1 MTPWFV
7 HPKET
12 AVSDRRNTPAFIR
25 PLTGTALGL
34 GLLAASTLG
43 VAQTTSNICEPDGG
57 YVVAYYN
64 GTFAMPEDA
73 DAQRAALRIAR
84 HGKYAGATETATTT
98 SGKAEPVR
106 YETFYSTAGTASGA
120 TESRFQALAA
130 EYRKLLDGA
139 LTQNW
144 EYFWDMASGS
154 IDNWSVLAA
163 KSGDSRFL
171 AITSAFPGTV
181 TSLATAAKTALQ
193 TELDSS
199 NTTLA
204 ARQLARAQ
212 ALYTER
218 QKLLMVSV
226 ASSQGALFANKAF
239 AKLGVTDSSVARHE
253 LAALPADAVKTALTT
268 NMAALTIPTPAS
280 NQGFFTATLSWTVPA
295 TGAYGTGSDG
305 KALVNDFDLHVIE
318 PTPPVTGDNYVQ
330 WVHFSATGDP
340 GKGGGGEISK
350 QGYAGFLDKD
360 GKGTS
365 ATDTG
370 PEHYY
375 ASCDAGKLLEG
386 SYWVAIT
393 KVRAQIPE
401 RTFVTLQIATA
412 KAGEVYSHTFNYAAI
427 ADFQQQ
433 TKLTFPVKVV
443 LKKNADGTW
452 AKPEVTP
459 YSPIAAYDT
468 TGLPN
473 FAL

>member
-1 MTPWFV
+1 MTPLPV

-12 AVSDRRNTPAFIR
+12 VVSDFRSTPFLR
-25 PLTGTALGL
+25 PLLGAAIGL
-34 GLLAASTLG
+34 GLMAANTAG
-43 VAQTTSNICEPDGG
+43 IAQTTSTICEPDGG

-64 GTFAMPEDA
+64 GTFATPEDA

-84 HGKYAGATETATTT
+84 HGKYTGAAETATTAA
-98 SGKAEPVR
+98 GKAEPVR

-120 TESRFQALAA
+120 TESRFQALAG

-144 EYFWDMASGS
+144 EYFWDMASGNT
-154 IDNWSVLAA
+154 DAWSVLAA
-163 KSGDSRFL
+163 KSADARFL
-171 AITSAFPGTV
+171 AVTSAFPTTV

-193 TELDSS
+193 TELDNSS
-199 NTTLA
+199 TTLA
-204 ARQLARAQ
+204 ARQMARAQ

-218 QKLLMVSV
+218 QKLLMVSN
-226 ASSQGALFANKAF
+226 SQGTLFANKAF
-239 AKLGVTDSSVARHE
+239 ARLGVTDTSVAKQE
-253 LAALPADAVKTALTT
+253 LSALPTDALKSSLTT
-268 NMAALTIPTPAS
+268 NMAALTVPVTAN
-280 NQGFFTATLSWTVPA
+280 NQGYFTATLSWSVPA
-295 TGAYGTGSDG
+295 TGAYGTGADG
-305 KALVNDFDLHVIE
+305 KPLVNDFDLHVIE
-318 PTPPVTGDNYVQ
+318 PTPPVTGNNYVQ
-330 WVHFSATGDP
+330 WVHFSTTGDP

-375 ASCDAGKLLEG
+375 ASCDESKLLEG

-393 KVRAQIPE
+393 KVRAQIPGQ
-401 RTFVTLQIATA
+401 TFVTLQIATA
-412 KAGEVYSHTFNYAAI
+412 KSGEVYSHTFNYAAI

-459 YSPIAAYDT
+459 YSPVAAYDT

>member
-1 MTPWFV
+1 MTLLPAHLRMMVVQNNSVIRTIFGS
-7 HPKET
+7 
-12 AVSDRRNTPAFIR
+12 AVGF
-25 PLTGTALGL
+25 
-34 GLLAASTLG
+34 GLLAVNTAG
-43 VAQTTSNICEPDGG
+43 IAQTSAICAPDGG

-64 GTFAMPEDA
+64 GTFATPEDA

-84 HGKYAGATETATTT
+84 HGKYTGTPEVINNAG
-98 SGKAEPVR
+98 KDEPVR

-120 TESRFQALAA
+120 TESRFQSVAA

-218 QKLLMVSV
+218 QKLLMVSY
-226 ASSQGALFANKAF
+226 SQGTLFANKAF

-295 TGAYGTGSDG
+295 TSIGIDPSTG
-305 KALVNDFDLHVIE
+305 KEYENDFDIHIVEPSLTAGVLGKHVHYTE
-318 PTPPVTGDNYVQ
+318 TAD
-330 WVHFSATGDP
+330 
-340 GKGGGGEISK
+340 KGGAADSL
-350 QGYAGFLDKD
+350 QGNAGFLDKD
-360 GKGTS
+360 SVTV
-365 ATDTG
+365 G

-375 ASCDAGKLLEG
+375 ASCDESKLLPGVYEITVTQEG
-386 SYWVAIT
+386 T
-393 KVRAQIPE
+393 RAPS
-401 RTFVTLQIATA
+401 VSNATLQIAFA
-412 KAGEVYSHTFNYAAI
+412 KSGEVFSKTWKATELPGFVQRDKLVPVVKVKVDKI
-427 ADFQQQ
+427 ADGKW
-433 TKLTFPVKVV
+433 T
-443 LKKNADGTW
+443 
-452 AKPEVTP
+452 
-459 YSPIAAYDT
+459 AA
-468 TGLPN
+468 LVP
-473 FAL
+473 

>member
-43 VAQTTSNICEPDGG
+43 VAQTASSICEPDGG

-84 HGKYAGATETATTT
+84 HGKYD
-98 SGKAEPVR
+98 KAVWEDKPESITVGLKSEPVR
-106 YETFYSTAGTASGA
+106 YETFYSTAGKVDA
-120 TESRFQALAA
+120 TQSRFEALAG

-218 QKLLMVSV
+218 QKLLMVSY
-226 ASSQGALFANKAF
+226 SQGTLFANKAF

-295 TGAYGTGSDG
+295 TSIGIDPSTG
-305 KALVNDFDLHVIE
+305 KEYENDFDIHIVEPSLTAGVLGKHVHYTE
-318 PTPPVTGDNYVQ
+318 TAD
-330 WVHFSATGDP
+330 
-340 GKGGGGEISK
+340 KGGAADSL
-350 QGYAGFLDKD
+350 QGNAGFLDKD
-360 GKGTS
+360 SVTV
-365 ATDTG
+365 G

-375 ASCDAGKLLEG
+375 ASCDESKLLPGVYEITVTQEG
-386 SYWVAIT
+386 T
-393 KVRAQIPE
+393 RAPS
-401 RTFVTLQIATA
+401 VSNATLQIAFA
-412 KAGEVYSHTFNYAAI
+412 KSGEVFSKTWKATELPGFVQRDKLVPVVKVKVDKI
-427 ADFQQQ
+427 ADGKW
-433 TKLTFPVKVV
+433 T
-443 LKKNADGTW
+443 
-452 AKPEVTP
+452 
-459 YSPIAAYDT
+459 AA
-468 TGLPN
+468 LVP
-473 FAL
+473 